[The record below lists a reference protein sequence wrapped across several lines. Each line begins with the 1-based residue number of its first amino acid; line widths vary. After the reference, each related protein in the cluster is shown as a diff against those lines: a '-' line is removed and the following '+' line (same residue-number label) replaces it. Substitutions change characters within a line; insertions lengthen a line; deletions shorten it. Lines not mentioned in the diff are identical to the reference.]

1 MLLVFLVML
10 PEPFN
15 YATLGLLPLIFL
27 FYVSGKLQ
35 AGKDFG
41 LTLLFSFLV
50 PGLGVAYT
58 GNPIKGLILHLLQYA
73 LCFISVYLSEI
84 PPFDVKIIKFLFGIY
99 FVGQLFFTVFDYK
112 RKYGDIKSLWKL
124 E

>member
-1 MLLVFLVML
+1 VLLVFLMML
-10 PEPFN
+10 PKPFN
-15 YATLGLLPLIFL
+15 YVTLGLLPLIFL
-27 FYVSGKLQ
+27 LYFFGKLQ
-35 AGKDFG
+35 GGKDFG
-41 LTLLFSFLV
+41 LTALFSFLV

-58 GNPIKGLILHLLQYA
+58 GNPIKGLALHLLQWVS
-73 LCFISVYLSEI
+73 CFISLHLGDI

>member
-1 MLLVFLVML
+1 MLLVFLMML
-10 PEPFN
+10 PVPFN
-15 YATLGLLPLIFL
+15 IAALGLFPLIFL
-27 FYVSGKLQ
+27 LYFFGKLQ

-41 LTLLFSFLV
+41 WTLLFSFLV

-58 GNPIKGLILHLLQYA
+58 GNPIKGLVLHLLQWVS
-73 LCFISVYLSEI
+73 CFISVYLGEI